1 MNGRIRMGLKG
12 FEVFVARGYIYP
24 LPFVF
29 DMTNLMYVLVV
40 SKAFVYSGEQFRSG
54 WLRPPVSSLEL
65 GEHFSLFIKDKK
77 LLSLVFSHV

>member
-1 MNGRIRMGLKG
+1 MGLKG
-12 FEVFVARGYIYP
+12 FEVFVAHGCIYP

-29 DMTNLMYVLVV
+29 DMKNLMYVLVV

-65 GEHFSLFIKDKK
+65 GEHFSRFIIDSR
-77 LLSLVFSHV
+77 LLSLVFSHA